1 MTHTH
6 VKNRYQ
12 RSDGSNIEW
21 NQTDG
26 RTRPIAVLTGADPV
40 PCLSDSVLNILPRKF
55 SH

>member
-26 RTRPIAVLTGADPV
+26 RTRPIAVLTGAAGAGV
-40 PCLSDSVLNILPRKF
+40 GGRRVR
-55 SH
+55 